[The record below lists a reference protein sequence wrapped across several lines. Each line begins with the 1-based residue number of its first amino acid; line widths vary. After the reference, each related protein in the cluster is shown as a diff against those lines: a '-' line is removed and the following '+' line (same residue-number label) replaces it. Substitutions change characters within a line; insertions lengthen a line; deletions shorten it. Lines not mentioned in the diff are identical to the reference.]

1 MQDPSL
7 REQVLG
13 TLEVYFTC
21 LRLGFRGRYRTAG
34 QGELDGVA
42 NSVLGLLL
50 PQGDKAARQR
60 AWGDAY
66 REAAKGRA
74 LHHRTF
80 WWWPIPASVAAAIA
94 VWFVL
99 SAGQSGRVQE
109 LVDQVGAM
117 SAEGAEEE
125 QGR

>member
-1 MQDPSL
+1 MSKIERLTSEQEALIPVIRDEWLAHGLSTEPAD
-7 REQVLG
+7 RE
-13 TLEVYFTC
+13 E
-21 LRLGFRGRYRTAG
+21 
-34 QGELDGVA
+34 
-42 NSVLGLLL
+42 
-50 PQGDKAARQR
+50 AARGIR
-60 AWGDAY
+60 DAY